1 MPVRPASTP
10 FSARYARIA
19 APSRTGAM
27 SSIWNP
33 IVYLFHEDR
42 HSCDRCPPPDHL
54 HHRRA
59 LRPRAAASDQRA
71 RPPRTPPAVGVRPA
85 AAARVDRR
93 HRVDRAGGGCGA
105 GLLRRPGL
113 AWQDQRRRRHRRCG
127 AVRWAQRRPRSRRQ
141 PIRWRM
147 PATGAS
153 PSHSEPVPPLVLDAA
168 GRQKLVEEAS
178 GKSARQ
184 VRRMLADLDPGAGA
198 AGRPR
203 APARR
208 RALRVEG
215 RHRHRLPT
223 GAGAAPRA
231 AVARGPTHDRGAAR
245 RPHRAGGA
253 RPPRPEPAAAPGAH
267 RHPGG
272 GGRFQA
278 RFGVEGARRARTRPR
293 YGGAGRRDRRP
304 RDSDSGGDR
313 GGDAAACTRFPA
325 IAGAGHGVCRRHH
338 SDSGAG
344 GRADAAPEAGLGGSA
359 DPARSDGPTSRCPH
373 DAGRHHF
380 DREAA
385 RFGPRDSGGGETTGV
400 AAGRGPLQLPRPA
413 DRTALQLTTYDRDGP
428 HPAVCAGRRCRSGE
442 SETRL
447 SSSSPSSARAA
458 RLNGASAGSA
468 PEAAAV
474 APPSVSAHENP
485 VDPKESGALGTMDNS
500 GHRQSGY

>member
-1 MPVRPASTP
+1 MKTATL
-10 FSARYARIA
+10 ATA
-19 APSRTGAM
+19 
-27 SSIWNP
+27 
-33 IVYLFHEDR
+33 
-42 HSCDRCPPPDHL
+42 
-54 HHRRA
+54 
-59 LRPRAAASDQRA
+59 A
-71 RPPRTPPAVGVRPA
+71 RPPITSTIGVLSDRALLRQTSALVRHERHLQGAIIDHLAEIEARRLFLRRGCSSLFDYAVRELGYSDA
-85 AAARVDRR
+85 AAGRRLGAVRLCADQPGARERLRDGSLTLSAAAELQWAFDRQR
-93 HRVDRAGGGCGA
+93 RRGSIAGIASTAPAGAVAPATAAAGA
-105 GLLRRPGL
+105 GLAGSAPTEAPALWG
-113 AWQDQRRRRHRRCG
+113 G
-127 AVRWAQRRPRSRRQ
+127 ALGSAQAEVASAADPVADA
-141 PIRWRM
+141 
-147 PATGAS
+147 ATGAT

-168 GRQKLVEEAS
+168 GRQKLVEETS

-184 VRRMLADLDPGAGA
+184 VRRMLADLDPELAPPADRVRPLGD
-198 AGRPR
+198 GRYELKAVIDTDCQQGLEHLRGLLSHVDPR
-203 APARR
+203 MTVGQLVGRIVQE
-208 RALRVEG
+208 ALD
-215 RHRHRLPT
+215 RHDPS
-223 GAGAAPRA
+223 
-231 AVARGPTHDRGAAR
+231 
-245 RPHRAGGA
+245 
-253 RPPRPEPAAAPGAH
+253 RPPRRAH

-400 AAGRGPLQLPRPA
+400 AAGRAPLQLPRPA

-428 HPAVCAGRRCRSGE
+428 HPAICAGRRCRSGE
-442 SETRL
+442 SL
-447 SSSSPSSARAA
+447 VCRAHH
-458 RLNGASAGSA
+458 RHRHA
-468 PEAAAV
+468 P
-474 APPSVSAHENP
+474 H
-485 VDPKESGALGTMDNS
+485 G
-500 GHRQSGY
+500 